1 MNNPA
6 QEITRVSIEQ
16 EMKQSYLD
24 YAMSVIVG
32 RALPDMRD
40 GLKPVHRRVLFA
52 MHEAGNDWNKAY
64 KKSARIV
71 GDVIGK
77 YHPHGDVA
85 IYDTIVRMAQ
95 KFSMRYVLID
105 GQGNFGSIDGDS
117 PAAMRYTEIRMAHL
131 AHSLLADLEKETVDF
146 VPNYDETEL
155 VPVVLPTRVPNLL
168 INGSSGIAVGM
179 ATNIP
184 PHNLGETID
193 ACLAL
198 IDDSDLSIEQLM
210 KHLPGPD
217 FPTAGII
224 NGRNGILEAYRTG
237 RGRLLV
243 RGKVEIETNETS
255 GKQAII
261 IRELPYQVNKAKLL
275 ERVAELVKEKKIEGI
290 TAIRDESDREGMRVV
305 IEARRGENMEILLN
319 HLYLNT
325 QLQITFAIN
334 MVALDHGQPRIVNLK
349 QLLEAFIQHRREV
362 VTRRTIYDLR
372 KAREKAHLLE
382 GMAVALVNAD
392 RLVALIRSSANPAEA
407 KEKLLAEVWIP
418 GLVIDLLNAPDSQI
432 SKPQDLSPA
441 YGLLTEGYRLS
452 PAQAQAIL
460 DLRLHRLTNLEKEK
474 IFNDYK
480 ALIELIQELLE
491 ILANPDRLIQVIRE
505 ELSAIK
511 EQFADKRLTEIA
523 ESEEDFTVEDF
534 VPNDV
539 VVVTVSHAG
548 YAKTQQLSDYQA
560 QRRGG
565 KGKSATT
572 MKEEDFVEHLQIAN
586 MHDTLLCFSNMGK
599 LYWLKVYLLPQAS
612 RLSRGKPLV
621 NLLPL
626 APGEHINALLSVEKY
641 VPDRYVVM
649 ATAKGTIKKVSLTDF
664 SRPRNHGIIA
674 ILLDEGDQLVGTDL
688 TDGER
693 EILLF
698 SDGGKVVRFHESGL
712 RVLGRVSRGVRGI
725 RLKESE
731 KLVALIIAKNNG
743 TIFTATTNGF
753 GKRTLLD
760 AYRLSARGAQGV
772 TSIRVNERNGKVI
785 GALEVLPSDDVM
797 LISDRGRLV
806 RTGVD
811 ETRTVGR
818 SAQGVRLIRLDEGE
832 SLVGFQ
838 RIEEQPSELEIED

>member
-838 RIEEQPSELEIED
+838 RIEEQPIQEARE